1 MERSQRFMAI
11 SKKSSFK
18 ISNIKKIDY
27 TQLLSNEGTIEI
39 DSYFDQELVNVI
51 DSNTTHSNMHDYNK
65 YSSLY
70 QDLRSS
76 RIKMIIALLCFTM
89 NPTCCFYQT
98 LVGLICYAYG
108 LRDKGFEM
116 LNALGCSASIDHIR
130 SHGSFWATQ
139 RQAINELDANK
150 FWRASLDNLNFNI
163 KFAKNIPEG
172 STGAKKMLNLIT
184 GQVTHQSS
192 STPNN
197 PPNQKELVP
206 SLKELVHRH
215 IVKEIHSKV
224 VSKPRNT
231 VCVNDFKVHREVM
244 KTIIL
249 NSYWVSPTINV

>member
-1 MERSQRFMAI
+1 MTFPFILFHVKFTTHSLVYIFNFKLVYNIQASKFPT
-11 SKKSSFK
+11 SKKF
-18 ISNIKKIDY
+18 DY

-51 DSNTTHSNMHDYNK
+51 DSITTHSNMHDYNK
-65 YSSLY
+65 YSSIY

-116 LNALGCSASIDHIR
+116 LNALGCSAIIDHIR
-130 SHGSFWATQ
+130 SHGSFWAIQ

-150 FWRASLDNLNFNI
+150 FWWASLDNLNFNI

-172 STGAKKMLNLIT
+172 STGAKK
-184 GQVTHQSS
+184 
-192 STPNN
+192 
-197 PPNQKELVP
+197 
-206 SLKELVHRH
+206 
-215 IVKEIHSKV
+215 
-224 VSKPRNT
+224 
-231 VCVNDFKVHREVM
+231 
-244 KTIIL
+244 
-249 NSYWVSPTINV
+249 INVELNYRASNSSIFQHPQ